1 MPELDRNLVRRLA
14 GWSSGGLPVS
24 SLHLDVDG
32 RRYPRRQDYERRAEE
47 LFDRLSHK
55 AEGLGR
61 EAKLSVCGDVGRMRA
76 FVRSLNRG
84 RTRGVALFSSSYAGL
99 WEDAS
104 VPRPLRDSATVAAL
118 PHLLPLE
125 ALVETYESFCTVL
138 IDREKAR
145 VFLAR
150 MGRIQEE
157 SDILDEVPGQHDQ
170 GGWSQARFQR
180 HIEGIVVQHLKRVA
194 DILLGFNKRRAF
206 DHLILAGPEELLPEF
221 ERCLHDYLR
230 RRVVARATLP
240 MSASA
245 DQVLERSL
253 EVEEAV
259 EAARE
264 RKVIERLR
272 AEAGAGRQAVMG
284 LPRVLDALN
293 DGRVDTLVVPL
304 GVSAAGASCTAC
316 GRLAP
321 NGRSC
326 RTCRAPL
333 EPVADVIDI
342 AVAAALRQRSR
353 VETLSFSEGGGPNGT
368 DVGALLRY

>member
-1 MPELDRNLVRRLA
+1 M
-14 GWSSGGLPVS
+14 PVS
-24 SLHLDVDG
+24 SLYLDVDG
-32 RRYPRRQDYERRAEE
+32 RRYPRKQDYERRAEE
-47 LFDRLSHK
+47 LCERLSDR

-61 EAKLSVCGDVGRMRA
+61 DAKLSVCGDVGRMKA
-76 FVRSLNRG
+76 FVHSLTRG
-84 RTRGVALFSSSYAGL
+84 RTRGVAIFSSSTAGL
-99 WEDAS
+99 WEEVS
-104 VPRPLRDSATVAAL
+104 VPRPLRDSATVATV

-138 IDREKAR
+138 VDREKAR

-150 MGRIQEE
+150 MGRIREE
-157 SDILDEVPGQHDQ
+157 SDVLDEVPGQHDQ
-170 GGWSQARFQR
+170 GGWSQSRFQR
-180 HIEGIVVQHLKRVA
+180 HIEEIVVQHLKRVA
-194 DILLGFNKRRAF
+194 EVLLRFNKRRAF

-230 RRVVARATLP
+230 RRIVARTTLP
-240 MSASA
+240 ITASA

-253 EVEEAV
+253 EAEEAL
-259 EAARE
+259 EAERE
-264 RKVIERLR
+264 RKVVERLR
-272 AEAGAGRQAVMG
+272 AEAGAGRHGVMG
-284 LPRVLDALN
+284 LPGVLDALN

-304 GVSAAGASCTAC
+304 GVSATGASCTAC
-316 GRLAP
+316 GRLAL

-333 EPVADVIDI
+333 EPVADVIDS

-353 VETLSFSEGGGPNGT
+353 VETLSFSEGDGPNGT